1 MKENLSAKKK
11 QQLNITSED
20 INNLN
25 EDDSFQNELKTP
37 TG

>member
-11 QQLNITSED
+11 NQQLNITNED
-20 INNLN
+20 VNGD
-25 EDDSFQNELKTP
+25 DDSFQNELKTP